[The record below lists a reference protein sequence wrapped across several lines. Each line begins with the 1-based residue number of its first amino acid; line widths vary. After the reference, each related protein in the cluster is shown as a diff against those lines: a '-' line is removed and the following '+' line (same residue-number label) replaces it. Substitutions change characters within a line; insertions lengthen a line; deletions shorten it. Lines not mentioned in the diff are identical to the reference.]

1 MMITQHMQKKEKML
15 KIAEAAIE
23 NKTKME
29 PNFTTT
35 ESLIN
40 QWLAE
45 VFDYAYQLG
54 EASGLMIAQNMI
66 KSTNTQ
72 IDNSLKK
79 DPQ

>member
-1 MMITQHMQKKEKML
+1 MQKKEKML

-29 PNFTTT
+29 PNFTSK
-35 ESLIN
+35 ESLIK

-45 VFDYAYQLG
+45 VFDYAYGLG

-66 KSTNTQ
+66 KSTDTQ
-72 IDNSLKK
+72 INNILKK

>member
-1 MMITQHMQKKEKML
+1 MQKKEKML

-29 PNFTTT
+29 PNFTSK
-35 ESLIN
+35 ESLIK

-66 KSTNTQ
+66 KSTDTQ
-72 IDNSLKK
+72 IDNILKK

>member
-1 MMITQHMQKKEKML
+1 MIRQHMQKKDKML

-29 PNFTTT
+29 PNFTST
-35 ESLIN
+35 ESLIK

-45 VFDYAYQLG
+45 VFDYAYGLG

-66 KSTNTQ
+66 KGTDTQ
-72 IDNSLKK
+72 INNILKK

>member
-1 MMITQHMQKKEKML
+1 MIVQHMQKKEKML

-29 PNFTTT
+29 PNFTSK
-35 ESLIN
+35 ESLIK

-45 VFDYAYQLG
+45 VFDYAYGLG

-66 KSTNTQ
+66 KSTDTQ
-72 IDNSLKK
+72 IDNILKK

>member
-1 MMITQHMQKKEKML
+1 MQKKDKML

-29 PNFTTT
+29 PNFTST
-35 ESLIN
+35 ESLIK

-45 VFDYAYQLG
+45 VFDYAYGLG

-66 KSTNTQ
+66 KGTDTQ
-72 IDNSLKK
+72 INNILKK

>member
-1 MMITQHMQKKEKML
+1 MIVQHMQKKEKML

-29 PNFTTT
+29 PNFTSK
-35 ESLIN
+35 ESLIK

-45 VFDYAYQLG
+45 VFDYAYGLG

-66 KSTNTQ
+66 KSTDTQ
-72 IDNSLKK
+72 INNILKK

>member
-1 MMITQHMQKKEKML
+1 MQKKEKML

-29 PNFTTT
+29 PNFTST
-35 ESLIN
+35 ESLIK

-45 VFDYAYQLG
+45 VFDYAYGLG
-54 EASGLMIAQNMI
+54 EASGLMIARNMI
-66 KSTNTQ
+66 KGTDTQ
-72 IDNSLKK
+72 INNILKK

>member
-1 MMITQHMQKKEKML
+1 MIRQHMEKKEKML

-29 PNFTTT
+29 PNFTST
-35 ESLIN
+35 ESLMK

-45 VFDYAYQLG
+45 VFDYAYTLG
-54 EASGLMIAQNMI
+54 ESSGLMIAQNMI
-66 KSTNTQ
+66 KSTDRQ
-72 IDNSLKK
+72 IGDILKK